1 MFFHS
6 FLDSSYKFAGKPH
19 VKCRNFLKNYLLDHV
34 IGEPLIA
41 AIQDFITGGY
51 LLTQKDVFFNRA
63 QFCQITSMILAGKD
77 TNIRI
82 DIPPPS
88 IIKVTEALY
97 LFYLL
102 PNIICKVTVSSI
114 LTYCHQ
120 PLNFDH
126 SAQSKHN
133 QKNNIQFCF
142 HVLFQFLQKCEES
155 PTVKTRFA
163 F

>member
-1 MFFHS
+1 MRC
-6 FLDSSYKFAGKPH
+6 G
-19 VKCRNFLKNYLLDHV
+19 NYIKHHV

-51 LLTQKDVFFNRA
+51 LLTQKDMFFNRA

-97 LFYLL
+97 IFLF
-102 PNIICKVTVSSI
+102 VTKYS
-114 LTYCHQ
+114 L
-120 PLNFDH
+120 
-126 SAQSKHN
+126 QSN
-133 QKNNIQFCF
+133 RFQYYD
-142 HVLFQFLQKCEES
+142 LFS
-155 PTVKTRFA
+155 PTIEL
-163 F
+163 

>member
-1 MFFHS
+1 MLLHRFFDISH
-6 FLDSSYKFAGKPH
+6 KFAGKPH
-19 VKCRNFLKNYLLDHV
+19 VKCGNFLKNNLLHHV

-88 IIKVTEALY
+88 IIKVTEAPY

-102 PNIICKVTVSSI
+102 PNILCKVTV
-114 LTYCHQ
+114 
-120 PLNFDH
+120 
-126 SAQSKHN
+126 
-133 QKNNIQFCF
+133 
-142 HVLFQFLQKCEES
+142 FLQQGDED
-155 PTVKTRFA
+155 PTVKTRIA

>member
-1 MFFHS
+1 MYVFMYQCMYACM
-6 FLDSSYKFAGKPH
+6 YKYAYFTSTECFCIGSLILVTSLLENL
-19 VKCRNFLKNYLLDHV
+19 VKCGNFLKNNLLHHV

-51 LLTQKDVFFNRA
+51 LLTQKDLFFNRA

-88 IIKVTEALY
+88 IIKVTEAPY

-102 PNIICKVTVSSI
+102 PNILCKVTV
-114 LTYCHQ
+114 
-120 PLNFDH
+120 
-126 SAQSKHN
+126 
-133 QKNNIQFCF
+133 
-142 HVLFQFLQKCEES
+142 FLQQGDED
-155 PTVKTRFA
+155 PTLKTRIA